1 MDIVMDFVR
10 DMLSKFDFA
19 YMLSVN
25 IVTYLVIKFIDAV
38 NGPKAVPT
46 WLKRTT
52 AVLVGIIIGIVIIL
66 QGADKIVIMYSFFI
80 SLVSWDAIFK
90 PILKMLGSKI
100 DYKK

>member
-25 IVTYLVIKFIDAV
+25 IVTYLVIKFIDAI
-38 NGPKAVPT
+38 NGTKVVPT
-46 WLKRTT
+46 WLKRIT
-52 AVLVGIIIGIVIIL
+52 AAIVGIIIAIVIIL
-66 QGADKIVIMYSFFI
+66 QGADKVTIMYSFFI